1 MSFALSFIPAH
12 VPLCLF
18 LIAPTVSITIP
29 FSSASCST
37 ISFYLSASIK
47 QIYSLNHNPP
57 LSYVSPFP
65 IACLSLSL
73 EGLYSCK
80 ITSPSLPPCLPFLSL
95 GSNSLDAVLHV
106 DGYWFFFLLFASL
119 FLFAPLCTLCQ
130 HRYARPTVY
139 STPPCVWVR
148 ACWLWGRWGVRRE
161 EDCPTVSHD
170 IITCRNFLCAFFH
183 IHKV

>member
-29 FSSASCST
+29 FSSASCSS

-106 DGYWFFFLLFASL
+106 DGYWFFFFALRLSVSL
-119 FLFAPLCTLCQ
+119 CPSLHSLPAPLCQAHSILNT
-130 HRYARPTVY
+130 AM
-139 STPPCVWVR
+139 CVSACLLAVGEVR
-148 ACWLWGRWGVRRE
+148 CKERGRLSYCFTW
-161 EDCPTVSHD
+161 H
-170 IITCRNFLCAFFH
+170 NH
-183 IHKV
+183 M